1 MMYDAPNW
9 IVLAIELGAG
19 AFALVIGYA
28 ITSTLKSVTN
38 TVKQLEESI
47 SSMQREITK
56 IDKDVTV
63 HEYKLKSLMDV
74 NDTVKTANGM
84 IVKLQALQA
93 FYHNKD

>member
-1 MMYDAPNW
+1 MMHDMPNW
-9 IVLAIELGAG
+9 IVLAIEIVAG

-28 ITSTLKSVTN
+28 ITNTLKSVTD

-47 SSMQREITK
+47 SSMQHEITK

-63 HEYKLKSLMDV
+63 HEYKLRSLMDV
-74 NDTVKTANGM
+74 NDTVKTANSM

-93 FYHNKD
+93 FYNHKD